1 MLSYYLSSVRGGT
14 HNIFLMTLP
23 ADSESKGNFIPR
35 AVDLEMSDK
44 VETFINKSVDDSHA
58 DYD

>member
-1 MLSYYLSSVRGGT
+1 
-14 HNIFLMTLP
+14 MTLP